1 MTKREVLTLIKSV
14 NADNTDIVAY
24 CDNEIAALDKKN
36 EYRKAHPVKTKT
48 QKENEGLY
56 PVILEILDD
65 TPKTPT
71 EIANTA
77 NLSVQKVTALLTKLV
92 ASGKIVKSTEKGKSY
107 YTAVEG

>member
-1 MTKREVLTLIKSV
+1 MTKREVLTLIKAV
-14 NADNTDIVAY
+14 NAGNTDIVAY

-56 PVILEILDD
+56 PVILNILDD
-65 TPKTPT
+65 VPKSPT
-71 EIANTA
+71 EIANIA
-77 NLSVQKVTALLTKLV
+77 GLSVQKVTALLTKLV
-92 ASGKIVKSTEKGKSY
+92 NDGTIVKTTVKNKSL

>member
-1 MTKREVLTLIKSV
+1 MTKREVLTLIKAV

-48 QKENEGLY
+48 QKENEDLY
-56 PVILEILDD
+56 PVILGVLDN

-71 EIANTA
+71 EIAKA
-77 NLSVQKVTALLTKLV
+77 VNLSVQKTTALLTKLV
-92 ASGKIVKSTEKGKSY
+92 KDGTIVRTNEKGKSY